1 LDGYGAKLHPNTAED
16 KKPVSDAALQEE
28 PGTEK
33 DTALDSIM
41 TEGGGDHGDDAT
53 QPAQR
58 DLKMPTAHDIY
69 VQVAENGRH
78 ELERSAR
85 ALAVSGLAG
94 GMMMG
99 LTALA
104 MSIVHAQLG
113 DGPVASFIAY
123 LLYPIGFIAVIVG
136 RAQLFTE
143 NTLFPVALVLA
154 ERKHVWKTLRL
165 WIIVLAGNLTGA
177 FFFALLAVRTQALK
191 PEYVEA
197 MSKIGVEAV
206 NVSAGHAFWSAVIGG
221 WMIALV
227 AWLVS
232 GSHSVTGSV
241 MLIWLLAFV
250 VGIGHFAHSIA
261 TSGEILA
268 AVLNHAATF
277 GAYLQWLWPAVLG
290 NICGGVLLV
299 TLLEYG
305 QVKSGGD

>member
-1 LDGYGAKLHPNTAED
+1 MTARLETEGRNPE
-16 KKPVSDAALQEE
+16 PVE
-28 PGTEK
+28 
-33 DTALDSIM
+33 TALDDIM
-41 TEGGGDHGDDAT
+41 NEGGSQGSDDAGN

-58 DLKMPTAHDIY
+58 DLERPTAHEIY
-69 VQVAENGRH
+69 VQVARNGRQ

-85 ALAVSGLAG
+85 GLAISGLAG

-99 LTALA
+99 LTALS

-136 RAQLFTE
+136 RSQLFTE
-143 NTLFPVALVLA
+143 NTLYPVALVLA

-165 WIIVLAGNLTGA
+165 WTIVLVSNLVGA
-177 FFFALLAVRTQALK
+177 FCFALLAVKTEALK
-191 PEYVEA
+191 PEYVAA

-206 NVSAGHAFWSAVIGG
+206 NVSSSHAFWSAVIGG

-268 AVLNHAATF
+268 AVLNHATSYS
-277 GAYLQWLWPAVLG
+277 AYFQWLWLAVLG

-305 QVKSGGD
+305 QVKGGDESNLVRRT

>member
-1 LDGYGAKLHPNTAED
+1 MATSEVAPEIDRDQPELDAISEGASGTSD
-16 KKPVSDAALQEE
+16 DAAGQ
-28 PGTEK
+28 
-33 DTALDSIM
+33 A
-41 TEGGGDHGDDAT
+41 
-53 QPAQR
+53 AQR
-58 DLKMPTAHDIY
+58 DLERPTAHEIY
-69 VQVAENGRH
+69 VQVANNGRH

-85 ALAVSGLAG
+85 ALAISGLAG

-99 LTALA
+99 LTALS
-104 MSIVHAQLG
+104 MSIIHAQLG
-113 DGPVASFIAY
+113 DGKAASFIAY
-123 LLYPIGFIAVIVG
+123 LLYPIGFITVIVG

-154 ERKHVWKTLRL
+154 ERRHIWKTLRL
-165 WIIVLAGNLTGA
+165 WAIVLTSNLAGA
-177 FFFALLAVRTQALK
+177 FLFALLAVKTEALK
-191 PEYVEA
+191 PEYVAA
-197 MSKIGVEAV
+197 MSKIGIEAV
-206 NVSAGHAFWSAVIGG
+206 SVSSSHAFWSAVIGG

-268 AVLNHAATF
+268 SVLYHQATF
-277 GAYLQWLWPAVLG
+277 GAYFGWLLPAVLG
-290 NICGGVLLV
+290 NLCGGVLLV

-305 QVKSGGD
+305 QVKGGD

>member
-1 LDGYGAKLHPNTAED
+1 MATSEAVPNSEITGELDAI
-16 KKPVSDAALQEE
+16 S
-28 PGTEK
+28 
-33 DTALDSIM
+33 
-41 TEGGGDHGDDAT
+41 EGGGDKAEDGNS

-58 DLKMPTAHDIY
+58 DLERPTAHEIY
-69 VQVAENGRH
+69 VQVANNGRH
-78 ELERSAR
+78 ELDRSAR
-85 ALAVSGLAG
+85 ALTISGLAG

-99 LTALA
+99 LTALS

-113 DGPVASFIAY
+113 DGKTASFIAY

-154 ERKHVWKTLRL
+154 ERRHVWRTLRL
-165 WIIVLAGNLTGA
+165 WAIVLTSNLVGA
-177 FFFALLAVRTQALK
+177 FFFALLAVKTEALK
-191 PEYVEA
+191 PEYVTA

-206 NVSAGHAFWSAVIGG
+206 SVSTSHAFWSAVIGG
-221 WMIALV
+221 WMVALV

-232 GSHSVTGSV
+232 GSPSVTGAV

-250 VGIGHFAHSIA
+250 VGVGHFAHSIA

-268 AVLNHAATF
+268 SVLHHQVSVR
-277 GAYLQWLWPAVLG
+277 AYFAWLLPAVLG

-305 QVKSGGD
+305 QVKGGA

>member
-1 LDGYGAKLHPNTAED
+1 MATSETIPGEESASDEESTFELDAI
-16 KKPVSDAALQEE
+16 S
-28 PGTEK
+28 
-33 DTALDSIM
+33 
-41 TEGGGDHGDDAT
+41 EGGGDRTGDGT
-53 QPAQR
+53 SQPAQR
-58 DLKMPTAHDIY
+58 DLERPTAQEIY
-69 VQVAENGRH
+69 VQVANNGRH

-85 ALAVSGLAG
+85 ALALSGLAG

-99 LTALA
+99 LTPLS
-104 MSIVHAQLG
+104 MSIIHAQLG
-113 DGPVASFIAY
+113 DGKVASLIAY
-123 LLYPIGFIAVIVG
+123 LLYPVGFIAVIIG

-154 ERKHVWKTLRL
+154 ERRHVAKTLRL
-165 WIIVLAGNLTGA
+165 WAIVLASNLVGA
-177 FFFALLAVRTQALK
+177 FCFALLAVKTEALK
-191 PEYVEA
+191 PEYVAA

-206 NVSAGHAFWSAVIGG
+206 GVTASHAFWSAVIGG

-232 GSHSVTGSV
+232 GSHSVTGAV

-268 AVLNHAATF
+268 SVLCHQVSA
-277 GAYLQWLWPAVLG
+277 GAYFEWLLPAVLG

-305 QVKSGGD
+305 QVKGGD

>member
-1 LDGYGAKLHPNTAED
+1 MAN
-16 KKPVSDAALQEE
+16 AAAQSE
-28 PGTEK
+28 
-33 DTALDSIM
+33 TALDDIM
-41 TEGGGDHGDDAT
+41 SEGGGKSGNEEGN

-58 DLKMPTAHDIY
+58 DLERPSAHEIY
-69 VQVAENGRH
+69 VQVAKNGRH

-85 ALAVSGLAG
+85 GLAVSALAG

-99 LTALA
+99 LTALSV
-104 MSIVHAQLG
+104 SIVHALLG
-113 DGPVASFIAY
+113 DGPAASLIGYVF
-123 LLYPIGFIAVIVG
+123 YPIGFIAVIVG

-154 ERKHVWKTLRL
+154 ERKHVLKTLRL
-165 WIIVLAGNLTGA
+165 WAIVLAGNLAGA
-177 FFFALLAVRTQALK
+177 FGFALLAVKTQALK
-191 PEYVEA
+191 PEYVSA
-197 MSKIGVEAV
+197 MARLGVEAV
-206 NVSAGHAFWSAVIGG
+206 KVSAGHAFWSAVIGG

-241 MLIWLLAFV
+241 MLIWLFAFV

-261 TSGEILA
+261 TSGEVLA
-268 AVLNHAATF
+268 AVLSGASTY
-277 GAYLQWLWPAVLG
+277 GAYFGWLWPAVAG

-305 QVKSGGD
+305 QVKTDD

>member
-1 LDGYGAKLHPNTAED
+1 MAELETE
-16 KKPVSDAALQEE
+16 AAT
-28 PGTEK
+28 PPAD
-33 DTALDSIM
+33 DTALEAIRD
-41 TEGGGDHGDDAT
+41 EGGGSSAEDGNP
-53 QPAQR
+53 QSAQR
-58 DLKMPTAHDIY
+58 DLEMPTAHEIY
-69 VQVAENGRH
+69 VQVARNGRH
-78 ELERSAR
+78 ELERSTR
-85 ALAVSGLAG
+85 ALTVSGLAG

-99 LTALA
+99 LTPLA
-104 MSIVHAQLG
+104 MSIVHALLG
-113 DGPVASFIAY
+113 DGKAATFIAY

-143 NTLFPVALVLA
+143 NTLYPVALVLA
-154 ERKHVWKTLRL
+154 ERKHVGKTLRL
-165 WIIVLAGNLTGA
+165 WGIVLASNLAGA
-177 FFFALLAVRTQALK
+177 FFFACLAVKTAALK

-197 MSKIGVEAV
+197 MAKLGVEAV
-206 NVSAGHAFWSAVIGG
+206 NVSTGHAFWSAVIGG

-232 GSHSVTGSV
+232 GSHSITGSV

-268 AVLNHAATF
+268 AVLDRQVAV
-277 GAYLQWLWPAVLG
+277 GAYFGWLWPAVLG

-305 QVKSGGD
+305 QVKGD

>member
-1 LDGYGAKLHPNTAED
+1 MATATDVERT
-16 KKPVSDAALQEE
+16 PPEE
-28 PGTEK
+28 PVETGLE
-33 DTALDSIM
+33 AIIN
-41 TEGGGDHGDDAT
+41 EGGVDTEEDSGN
-53 QPAQR
+53 QSAQR
-58 DLKMPTAHDIY
+58 DLQMPTAHEIY
-69 VQVAENGRH
+69 VQVAKNGRH

-85 ALAVSGLAG
+85 GLFISGLAG

-99 LTALA
+99 LTALS

-113 DGPVASFIAY
+113 DGNAASFIAY
-123 LLYPIGFIAVIVG
+123 MLYPIGFIAVIVG

-143 NTLFPVALVLA
+143 NTLYPVALVLA
-154 ERKHVWKTLRL
+154 ERKHAWKTLRL
-165 WIIVLAGNLTGA
+165 WSIVLISNLSGA
-177 FFFALLAVRTQALK
+177 FFFALLAVKTEALK
-191 PEYVEA
+191 PEYVSA

-268 AVLNHAATF
+268 AVLNHASSY
-277 GAYLQWLWPAVLG
+277 GAYFHWLIFAVMG

>member
-1 LDGYGAKLHPNTAED
+1 MPPSPAELT
-16 KKPVSDAALQEE
+16 PQEE
-28 PGTEK
+28 SSSPGLDAITE
-33 DTALDSIM
+33 
-41 TEGGGDHGDDAT
+41 EGGGGSSSEEGGG
-53 QPAQR
+53 QSGQR
-58 DLKMPTAHDIY
+58 DLEMPTAHEIF
-69 VQVAENGRH
+69 VQVAQNGRH

-85 ALAVSGLAG
+85 ALSVSGLAG

-99 LTALA
+99 LTALS

-113 DGPVASFIAY
+113 DGKAASFIAY

-143 NTLFPVALVLA
+143 NTLYPVALVLA

-165 WIIVLAGNLTGA
+165 WAIVLSGNLAGA
-177 FFFALLAVRTQALK
+177 FLFALLAVKTETLK
-191 PEYVEA
+191 PEYVAA

-206 NVSAGHAFWSAVIGG
+206 NVSTSHAFWSAVIGG

-250 VGIGHFAHSIA
+250 VGLGHFAHSIA

-268 AVLNHAATF
+268 SVLYHQVSVAAYF
-277 GAYLQWLWPAVLG
+277 EWLWPAVLG

-305 QVKSGGD
+305 QVKGGD

>member
-1 LDGYGAKLHPNTAED
+1 MLMPANQE
-16 KKPVSDAALQEE
+16 PVE
-28 PGTEK
+28 
-33 DTALDSIM
+33 TALDDIIE
-41 TEGGGDHGDDAT
+41 EGGGGAT
-53 QPAQR
+53 EDSSGQSAQR
-58 DLKMPTAHDIY
+58 DLEMPTAHEIY
-69 VQVAENGRH
+69 VQVAKNGRH
-78 ELERSAR
+78 ELDRSSR
-85 ALAVSGLAG
+85 GLAVSGLAG

-99 LTALA
+99 LTALS
-104 MSIVHAQLG
+104 MSIVHALLG
-113 DGPVASFIAY
+113 DGPAASFIAY
-123 LLYPIGFIAVIVG
+123 MLYPIGFIAVIIG

-143 NTLFPVALVLA
+143 NTLYPVALVLA

-165 WIIVLAGNLTGA
+165 WVIVLASNLAGA
-177 FFFALLAVRTQALK
+177 FFFALLAVKTEALK
-191 PEYVEA
+191 PEYVSA

-206 NVSAGHAFWSAVIGG
+206 TVSSSHAFWSAVIGG

-261 TSGEILA
+261 TSGEVLA
-268 AVLNHAATF
+268 AVLNHASTF
-277 GAYLQWLWPAVLG
+277 GAYFHWLVFAVMG

-305 QVKSGGD
+305 QVKSR

>member
-1 LDGYGAKLHPNTAED
+1 MAIAPET
-16 KKPVSDAALQEE
+16 KPVE
-28 PGTEK
+28 
-33 DTALDSIM
+33 TALDDIIE
-41 TEGGGDHGDDAT
+41 EGGGDAGEDT
-53 QPAQR
+53 GNQSAQR
-58 DLKMPTAHDIY
+58 DLEMPTAHDIY
-69 VQVAENGRH
+69 VHVAKNGRH

-85 ALAVSGLAG
+85 GLAVSGLAG

-99 LTALA
+99 LTPLA
-104 MSIVHAQLG
+104 MSIIHAQLG
-113 DGPVASFIAY
+113 DGPAATFIAY

-136 RAQLFTE
+136 RSQLFTE
-143 NTLFPVALVLA
+143 NTLYPVALVLA

-165 WIIVLAGNLTGA
+165 WAIVLISNLAGA
-177 FFFALLAVRTQALK
+177 FLFAMLAIKTEALK
-191 PEYVEA
+191 PEYVAA
-197 MSKIGVEAV
+197 MSKLGVEAV
-206 NVSAGHAFWSAVIGG
+206 NVSTGHAFWSAVIGG

-268 AVLNHAATF
+268 AVFNHAATY
-277 GAYLQWLWPAVLG
+277 GAYAQWLWPAVLG

-305 QVKSGGD
+305 QVKGGSSD

>member
-1 LDGYGAKLHPNTAED
+1 MTLVNEEKTDE
-16 KKPVSDAALQEE
+16 PVE
-28 PGTEK
+28 
-33 DTALDSIM
+33 TALDEIIN
-41 TEGGGDHGDDAT
+41 EGGGNAAEEAGA
-53 QPAQR
+53 QSAQR
-58 DLKMPTAHDIY
+58 DLEMPTAHEIY
-69 VQVAENGRH
+69 VQVAKNGRH
-78 ELERSAR
+78 ELERSSR
-85 ALAVSGLAG
+85 GLALSGLAG

-99 LTALA
+99 LTALS

-113 DGPVASFIAY
+113 DGRAASFIAY
-123 LLYPIGFIAVIVG
+123 MLYPIGFIAVIIG

-143 NTLFPVALVLA
+143 NTLYPVALVLA

-165 WIIVLAGNLTGA
+165 WAIVLASNLTGA
-177 FFFALLAVRTQALK
+177 MLFALLAVKTAALK
-191 PEYVEA
+191 PEYVSA

-206 NVSAGHAFWSAVIGG
+206 TVSTGHAFWSAVIGG

-268 AVLNHAATF
+268 AVLNHASTY

-305 QVKSGGD
+305 QVKSGSGE

>member
-1 LDGYGAKLHPNTAED
+1 MPPPSASPEATEHE
-16 KKPVSDAALQEE
+16 VQENKQAD
-28 PGTEK
+28 PS
-33 DTALDSIM
+33 ALDDIIS
-41 TEGGGDHGDDAT
+41 EGSPNEESE
-53 QPAQR
+53 QPAQSAQR
-58 DLKMPTAHDIY
+58 DLQMPSAHEIY
-69 VQVAENGRH
+69 VQVAKNGRH
-78 ELERSAR
+78 ELERSSR
-85 ALAVSGLAG
+85 ALAISGLAG

-104 MSIVHAQLG
+104 MSIVHGELG
-113 DGPVASFIAY
+113 DGRAAGFIAY
-123 LLYPIGFIAVIVG
+123 MLYPIGFIAVIIG

-143 NTLFPVALVLA
+143 NTLYPVALVLA
-154 ERKHVWKTLRL
+154 ERRHVGKTLRL
-165 WIIVLAGNLTGA
+165 WAIVLASNLVGA
-177 FFFALLAVRTQALK
+177 LCFATLAARTPALK
-191 PEYVEA
+191 PEYLEA
-197 MSKIGVEAV
+197 MSKIGVEALHGS
-206 NVSAGHAFWSAVIGG
+206 SAHIFWSAVIGG

-268 AVLNHAATF
+268 AVLHHAATF
-277 GAYLQWLWPAVLG
+277 SAYGSWLIFAVLG

-305 QVKSGGD
+305 QVMSQD

>member
-1 LDGYGAKLHPNTAED
+1 MATTEVEEVLTGLDAISEEGGASPAED
-16 KKPVSDAALQEE
+16 NTS
-28 PGTEK
+28 
-33 DTALDSIM
+33 
-41 TEGGGDHGDDAT
+41 

-58 DLKMPTAHDIY
+58 DLERPTAHEIF
-69 VQVAENGRH
+69 VQVAQNGRH
-78 ELERSAR
+78 ELSRSAR
-85 ALAVSGLAG
+85 ALFVSGLAG

-99 LTALA
+99 LTALS

-113 DGPVASFIAY
+113 DGKAASFIAY
-123 LLYPIGFIAVIVG
+123 MLYPIGFIAVIVG

-154 ERKHVWKTLRL
+154 ERRHVWKTLRL
-165 WIIVLAGNLTGA
+165 WAIVLASNLAGA
-177 FFFALLAVRTQALK
+177 FLFAMLAVKTSALK
-191 PEYVEA
+191 PEYVTA

-206 NVSAGHAFWSAVIGG
+206 QVSASHAFWSAVIGG

-241 MLIWLLAFV
+241 MVIWLLAFV

-268 AVLNHAATF
+268 SVLYHQVSA
-277 GAYLQWLWPAVLG
+277 GAYFNWLWAAVLG

-305 QVKSGGD
+305 QVKGGD

>member
-1 LDGYGAKLHPNTAED
+1 MATSEIAPGIEESRPELDAI
-16 KKPVSDAALQEE
+16 S
-28 PGTEK
+28 
-33 DTALDSIM
+33 
-41 TEGGGDHGDDAT
+41 EGGGDKADDGGST
-53 QPAQR
+53 PAQR
-58 DLKMPTAHDIY
+58 DLERPTAHEIY
-69 VQVAENGRH
+69 VQVANNGRH
-78 ELERSAR
+78 ELERSTR

-99 LTALA
+99 LTALS
-104 MSIVHAQLG
+104 MSIIHAQLG
-113 DGPVASFIAY
+113 DGKAASFIAY
-123 LLYPIGFIAVIVG
+123 LLYPIGFITVIVG

-154 ERKHVWKTLRL
+154 ERRHIWKTLRL
-165 WIIVLAGNLTGA
+165 WAIVLTSNLAGA
-177 FFFALLAVRTQALK
+177 FFFALLAVKTEALK
-191 PEYVEA
+191 PEYVAA
-197 MSKIGVEAV
+197 MSKIGIEAV
-206 NVSAGHAFWSAVIGG
+206 SVSSSHAFWSAVIGG

-241 MLIWLLAFV
+241 MVIWLLAFV

-268 AVLNHAATF
+268 SVLYHQVSY
-277 GAYLQWLWPAVLG
+277 GAYFAWLLPAVLG

-305 QVKSGGD
+305 QVKGGE

>member
-1 LDGYGAKLHPNTAED
+1 MATAELP
-16 KKPVSDAALQEE
+16 KHPPREE
-28 PGTEK
+28 RSETE
-33 DTALDSIM
+33 LESIIS
-41 TEGGGDHGDDAT
+41 EGGREPSDQNDS
-53 QPAQR
+53 QAQR
-58 DLKMPTAHDIY
+58 DLERPTAHEIY
-69 VQVAENGRH
+69 VQVARNGRH
-78 ELERSAR
+78 ELERSSR
-85 ALAVSGLAG
+85 GLALSGLAG

-104 MSIVHAQLG
+104 MSIIHATLG
-113 DGPVASFIAY
+113 TGPVASFVAFVF
-123 LLYPIGFIAVIVG
+123 YPIGFIAVIVG

-143 NTLFPVALVLA
+143 NTLYPVALVLA
-154 ERKHVWKTLRL
+154 ERRHVWKTLRL
-165 WIIVLAGNLTGA
+165 WIIVLASNLVGA
-177 FFFALLAVRTQALK
+177 LCFAALAVETSALK
-191 PEYVEA
+191 PEYVAA
-197 MSKIGVEAV
+197 MAKIGVEAV
-206 NVSAGHAFWSAVIGG
+206 QVNTGHAFWSAVIGG

-268 AVLNHAATF
+268 AVLYHATTAS
-277 GAYLQWLWPAVLG
+277 AYLHWLVFAVLG

-305 QVKSGGD
+305 QVMSGDDSLDA

>member
-1 LDGYGAKLHPNTAED
+1 MIANQEIE
-16 KKPVSDAALQEE
+16 KPESPE
-28 PGTEK
+28 P
-33 DTALDSIM
+33 ALDAISE
-41 TEGGGDHGDDAT
+41 EGGGSGKNETAG
-53 QPAQR
+53 PSAQR
-58 DLKMPTAHDIY
+58 DLEMPTAHEIY
-69 VQVAENGRH
+69 VQVARNGRH

-99 LTALA
+99 LTPLA

-113 DGPVASFIAY
+113 DGRAASFIAY
-123 LLYPIGFIAVIVG
+123 LLYPIGFIAVIIG

-143 NTLFPVALVLA
+143 NTLYPVALVLA

-165 WIIVLAGNLTGA
+165 WAIVLASNLVGA
-177 FFFALLAVRTQALK
+177 FLFALLAVRTQALK
-191 PEYVEA
+191 PEYVVA
-197 MSKIGVEAV
+197 MSKLGVEAV
-206 NVSAGHAFWSAVIGG
+206 NVSVGHAFWSAVIGG

-261 TSGEILA
+261 TSGEILG
-268 AVLNHAATF
+268 AVLYHQTSA
-277 GAYLQWLWPAVLG
+277 GAYLGWLLPAVLG
-290 NICGGVLLV
+290 NICGGVFMV

-305 QVKSGGD
+305 QVKAD